1 MGGLN
6 LKHLT
11 GQTSMAEGFQHW
23 EKVASALE
31 QKLMPPAKMP
41 QPSDEQ
47 RKQAVTWIRTKLN
60 EAALKSAGD
69 PGRVT
74 VRRLTSGEYA
84 YTIRDLTGIEIKTD
98 RDFASDSVGGEGFT
112 NFGDVQFMQDANLER
127 YLETSKR
134 VSSHA
139 VIGSGPI
146 QFFAD
151 PGKSGLELSAISR
164 IQAIYHANGFRSAS
178 GEGGMA
184 YSLDRYGKAIF
195 AAWRYEHRLRRGEPK
210 LTIVQAAQKEG
221 ISPKFV
227 AHLLGVFHEA
237 NSTYPT
243 IEAVNLWKKMP
254 LEEAQARVAAKS
266 LQDFIVNWPR
276 ILFGAG
282 APAEG
287 GRGDERNF
295 SLSNESLKA
304 TTEHKFRRYQ
314 ARPGEVDKKVAKL
327 YLSAANMNPSAVD
340 HPYVIWRNASIRKV
354 GTNRALGET
363 QTLRSAL
370 SPETI
375 ARLKFGQL
383 PDGSPIDP
391 NSFAM
396 VAGEKATIDIALEQG
411 SGGATVLF
419 EIALGPSPNGDAVIR
434 ALISNSDQPF
444 TGVPASVLL
453 AQSKTPAFAAWKANV
468 LAFNAKLP
476 AGSHGEPTPS
486 DKDPIPPI
494 FDNTIDMPERNAYH
508 VQVKYYRDDRFIAE
522 HILDDKTRVE
532 LEHAWDDLLSSYGYH
547 DALLHLYSDK
557 HKLNL
562 AKPISKMTA
571 AEIEAIPGEQRQVIK
586 GWRTEYDALQKSIAA
601 AQPGHINDA
610 IGFAAKAWRRDLTE
624 IEKDRLRGFY
634 VNAREI
640 QKQDHESA
648 MRTMLARVLVSP
660 AFIYRLENQPQITVA
675 KALAGS
681 EIASRLSYFLWS
693 SVPDAELNRAAK
705 AGELANPAQLDK
717 QVRRMIAD
725 PKARRFATEFFGQ
738 WLGFYRFD
746 QYAGVD
752 TSRYP
757 EFNDELKSAMYD
769 EAVSFFEHI
778 VRQDRPIREMFSA
791 DYTFLNQTLAKH
803 YGINKEISAKVET
816 EKVEG
821 TRQFGRGGMLSL
833 GAVLTATSAPLR
845 TSPVKRGDW
854 VLRRILGTPT
864 PPPPANA
871 GTIPA
876 DDKNFGGLSLKD
888 RLAAHQRNATCAGC
902 HSRID
907 PLGFPLERF
916 DAVGRLRDKYTD
928 GNPIHDSSTTYDKQ
942 EIVGVD
948 GLSQYL
954 KSQEKLVL
962 KNFSRKLLGYA
973 LGRTMILSDQPLIEQ
988 LSLTGSDAT
997 ISKLITQ
1004 IVNSKQFRNRRDTG
1018 ENIQSKA
1025 PEAKPKEGGL

>member
-6 LKHLT
+6 LKHLSS
-11 GQTSMAEGFQHW
+11 QASMAEGFQHW
-23 EKVASALE
+23 EKVASAIE
-31 QKLMPPAKMP
+31 EKLMPPPKMP
-41 QPSDEQ
+41 QPSEEQ
-47 RKQAVTWIRTKLN
+47 RKQVVSWIRTNLIA
-60 EAALKSAGD
+60 AALKNAGD

-84 YTIRDLTGIEIKTD
+84 YTVRDLTGIEVKTD
-98 RDFASDSVGGEGFT
+98 FAGDSVGGEGFT

-127 YLETSKR
+127 YLESAKR
-134 VSSHA
+134 VASHA
-139 VIGSGPI
+139 VIGSGPL

-195 AAWRYEHRLRRGEPK
+195 AAWRYDNRIRRGEPK
-210 LTIVQAAQKEG
+210 LTIAQAAQKEG
-221 ISPKFV
+221 VSTRFV
-227 AHLLGVFHEA
+227 AHLLKVFQETNA
-237 NSTYPT
+237 SYPT
-243 IEAVNLWKKMP
+243 LEAVNLWKKMP
-254 LEEAQARVAAKS
+254 LEEAQARTAAKS

-295 SLSNESLKA
+295 VLSNESLKA

-314 ARPGEVDKKVAKL
+314 ARPDETDKKVAKL
-327 YLSAANMNPSAVD
+327 YLSAANMNPSAKD
-340 HPYVIWRNASIRKV
+340 QPYVIWRNASIRKV
-354 GTNRALGET
+354 GANRALGET

-370 SPETI
+370 SQETI
-375 ARLKFGQL
+375 ARLKFGKL
-383 PDGSPIDP
+383 PDGTSIDP
-391 NSFAM
+391 NDFALA
-396 VAGEKATIDIALEQG
+396 AGEKATVDIPIVEG

-419 EIALGPSPNGDAVIR
+419 EVALGPSPNGDAVVR
-434 ALISNSDQPF
+434 AMISNSDQPF
-444 TGVPASVLL
+444 TGVPQSVLL
-453 AQSKTPAFAAWKANV
+453 AQPKSPAFAAWKSNV
-468 LAFNAKLP
+468 LAFNSKLP

-508 VQVKYYRDDRFIAE
+508 VKVKYYRDDRFITE
-522 HILDDKTRVE
+522 NILDDKTRTE
-532 LEHAWDDLLSSYGYH
+532 LEQAWTDLLSSFGYH
-547 DALLHLYSDK
+547 DALLQLYSDK
-557 HKLNL
+557 HKLNIKTSIGKL
-562 AKPISKMTA
+562 TP
-571 AEIEAIPGEQRQVIK
+571 AEIEALPAEQRQVIK
-586 GWRTEYDALQKSIAA
+586 TWRTEYDGLEKSIAA
-601 AQPGHINDA
+601 AQPGHVDDA
-610 IGFAAKAWRRDLTE
+610 IRFAAKAWRRDLTS

-648 MRTMLARVLVSP
+648 LRTMLARVLVSP
-660 AFIYRLENQPQITVA
+660 SFIYRLENQPQMTAA
-675 KALAGS
+675 KALAGQ
-681 EIASRLSYFLWS
+681 ELASRLSYFLWS
-693 SVPDAELNRAAK
+693 SVPDAELTRAANS
-705 AGELANPAQLDK
+705 GELANPAQLDK

-746 QYAGVD
+746 QYSGID
-752 TSRYP
+752 TGRYP
-757 EFNDELKSAMYD
+757 EFNDDLKSAMYD

-778 VRQDRPIREMFSA
+778 VRQDRPVREMFSS

-803 YGINKEISAKVET
+803 YGVTKEINSKLAT

-833 GAVLTATSAPLR
+833 GAVLTVTSAPLR

-942 EIVGVD
+942 QIAGVD

-962 KNFSRKLLGYA
+962 KNFSKKLLGYA
-973 LGRTMILSDQPLIEQ
+973 LGRTMLLSDQPLIDQ
-988 LSLTGSDAT
+988 LSQAGSDAT
-997 ISKLITQ
+997 ISKLVSQ
-1004 IVNSKQFRNRRDTG
+1004 IVNSKQFRNRRETG
-1018 ENIQSKA
+1018 ETIQSKA

>member
-6 LKHLT
+6 LMQLSA
-11 GQTSMAEGFQHW
+11 QSSMAESFQHW
-23 EKVASALE
+23 EKVVSAIE

-47 RKQAVTWIRTKLN
+47 RKLLVNAIRSRLN
-60 EAALKSAGD
+60 EAALKTAGD

-84 YTIRDLTGIEIKTD
+84 YTIRDLTGLDIKTD

-127 YLETSKR
+127 YLETAKR
-134 VSSHA
+134 VASHA

-151 PGKSGLELSAISR
+151 PGKSGLELSAINR

-184 YSLDRYGKAIF
+184 YSLDRYGKAIY
-195 AAWRYEHRLRRGEPK
+195 AAWRFEHRLQLGEPR
-210 LTIVQAAQKEG
+210 LTIAQAARKEG
-221 ISPKFV
+221 VSAKFV
-227 AHLLGVFHEA
+227 QHLLGVFREA
-237 NSTYPT
+237 NSSYPT
-243 IEAVNLWKKMP
+243 SEVVSLWKKMP
-254 LEEAQARVAAKS
+254 LNPAQARLGAKAM
-266 LQDFIVNWPR
+266 QDFIVDWPR
-276 ILFGAG
+276 LLFGAG

-295 SLSNESLKA
+295 VLSNESLKA

-314 ARPGEVDKKVAKL
+314 ARPSEDDKKVAKL
-327 YLSAANMNPSAVD
+327 YLSASNMNPSALD
-340 HPYVIWRNASIRKV
+340 RPYVIWRNASIRMV
-354 GTNRALGET
+354 GANRALGET
-363 QTLRSAL
+363 QSLRTAL
-370 SPETI
+370 SEETI
-375 ARLKFGQL
+375 ARLKFGQS
-383 PDGSPIDP
+383 PDGSPIGPLD
-391 NSFAM
+391 FALA
-396 VAGEKATIDIALEQG
+396 AGDKATVEIVLPEG
-411 SGGATVLF
+411 SGGGTVFL
-419 EIALGPSPNGDAVIR
+419 EVALGPSPKGDAVVR
-434 ALISNSDQPF
+434 AMISDSDKPF

-453 AQSKTPAFAAWKANV
+453 AQPKGEGFAAWKASV
-468 LAFNAKLP
+468 LSFSSKLP
-476 AGSHGEPTPS
+476 ASSHGEPTPS
-486 DKDPIPPI
+486 DKDPIPTV
-494 FDNTIDMPERNAYH
+494 FDNTIDQPERNAYH
-508 VQVKYYRDDRFIAE
+508 VKVKYYRDDRFVSE
-522 HILDDKTRVE
+522 HVLDDKTRAE
-532 LEHAWDDLLSSYGYH
+532 LEHAWSDLLASFGYH
-547 DALLHLYSDK
+547 DALLRLYGEK

-562 AKPISKMTA
+562 NKTIAQLTM
-571 AEIEAIPGEQRQVIK
+571 AEIEALPAEQRQYVK
-586 GWRTEYDALQKSIAA
+586 GLKTEFDVVQQSQLTS
-601 AQPGHINDA
+601 QPGHVDDTIR
-610 IGFAAKAWRRDLTE
+610 FAAKAWRRELSG

-640 QKQDHESA
+640 QKQDHEGA
-648 MRTMLARVLVSP
+648 IRTMLARVLLSP
-660 AFIYRLENQPQITVA
+660 AFIYRLENQPQVVAA

-681 EIASRLSYFLWS
+681 ELASRLSYFLWS
-693 SVPDAELNRAAK
+693 SVPDAELSRAAR

-746 QYAGVD
+746 QYSGVD

-769 EAVSFFEHI
+769 EAVSFFEYI

-791 DYTFLNQTLAKH
+791 DYTFLNQTLARH
-803 YGINKEISAKVET
+803 YGVKKEIKSMLAT
-816 EKVEG
+816 ERVEG

-833 GAVLTATSAPLR
+833 GAILTATSAPLR

-871 GTIPA
+871 GTLPA

-888 RLAAHQRNATCAGC
+888 RLAAHQRNSSCAGC

-916 DAVGRLRDKYTD
+916 DAVGRQRDKYAD
-928 GNPIHDSSTTYDKQ
+928 GNPIHDSSVTTDKQ
-942 EIVGVD
+942 EISGVD

-954 KSQEKLVL
+954 KSQEKLVV
-962 KNFSRKLLGYA
+962 KNFSKKLLGYA

-988 LSLTGSDAT
+988 LSQAGSDAT
-997 ISKLITQ
+997 ISKLVVQ
-1004 IVNSKQFRNRRDTG
+1004 IVNSKQFRNRRDSG
-1018 ENIQSKA
+1018 ESIQSKA
-1025 PEAKPKEGGL
+1025 AEAKPKEGGL

>member
-1 MGGLN
+1 
-6 LKHLT
+6 
-11 GQTSMAEGFQHW
+11 MAESFQHW
-23 EKVASALE
+23 EKVANAID

-47 RKQAVTWIRTKLN
+47 RKQAVTLIRARLN
-60 EAALKSAGD
+60 EAAIKTAGD

-84 YTIRDLTGIEIKTD
+84 YTIRDLTGLDIRTD

-127 YLETSKR
+127 YLETAKR
-134 VSSHA
+134 VASHA

-151 PGKSGLELSAISR
+151 PGKSGLELSAIHR
-164 IQAIYHANGFRSAS
+164 IQSIYHANGFRSAS

-184 YSLDRYGKAIF
+184 YSLDRYGKAIY
-195 AAWRYEHRLRRGEPK
+195 AAWRYDHRLRLGEPR
-210 LTIVQAAQKEG
+210 LTIAQAAQKEG
-221 ISPKFV
+221 VSAKFV
-227 AHLLGVFHEA
+227 QHLLKVFNET
-237 NSTYPT
+237 NTSYPT
-243 IEAVNLWKKMP
+243 AEAVSLWKKIP
-254 LEEAQARVAAKS
+254 QDPTQARMAAKA
-266 LQDFIVNWPR
+266 LQGFIVDWPR
-276 ILFGAG
+276 LLFGAG

-295 SLSNESLKA
+295 VLSNESLKA

-314 ARPGEVDKKVAKL
+314 ARPSEDDKKVAKL
-327 YLSAANMNPSAVD
+327 YLSALNMNPGALD
-340 HPYVIWRNASIRKV
+340 QPYVIWRNASIRMV
-354 GTNRALGET
+354 GANRALGET
-363 QTLRSAL
+363 QPLRSAL
-370 SPETI
+370 SAETI

-391 NSFAM
+391 LEFALS
-396 VAGEKATIDIALEQG
+396 AGDKATVDIVLPEG
-411 SGGATVLF
+411 SSGATVFF
-419 EIALGPSPNGDAVIR
+419 EAVLGPSPKGDAVVR
-434 ALISNSDQPF
+434 AMISNSDKPF

-453 AQSKTPAFAAWKANV
+453 AQPKGEGFAAWKANV
-468 LAFNAKLP
+468 LSFNSKLP
-476 AGSHGEPTPS
+476 ASSHGEPTPS
-486 DKDPIPPI
+486 DKDPIPPF
-494 FDNTIDMPERNAYH
+494 FDNTIDQPERNAYH
-508 VQVKYYRDDRFIAE
+508 VKVKYYRDDRFVSE
-522 HILDDKTRVE
+522 HVLDDKTRAE
-532 LEHAWDDLLSSYGYH
+532 LEHAWSDLLSSFGYH
-547 DALLHLYSDK
+547 DALLRIYGEK

-562 AKPISKMTA
+562 TKSIGQLGQT
-571 AEIEAIPGEQRQVIK
+571 EIEAIPFEQRQIVK
-586 GWRTEYDALQKSIAA
+586 AWRVEYDAVQKSQLA
-601 AQPGHINDA
+601 AQPSHVDDA
-610 IGFAAKAWRRDLTE
+610 IRFASKAWRRELTE

-640 QKQDHESA
+640 QKQDHEGA

-660 AFIYRLENQPQITVA
+660 AFIYRLENQPQVAAA
-675 KALAGS
+675 KALAGP
-681 EIASRLSYFLWS
+681 ELASRLSFFLWS
-693 SVPDAELNRAAK
+693 SVPDAELSRAAR
-705 AGELANPAQLDK
+705 AGELANEAQLDK

-746 QYAGVD
+746 QYSGID
-752 TSRYP
+752 TGRFP

-778 VRQDRPIREMFSA
+778 VRQDRPVSEMFSA

-803 YGINKEISAKVET
+803 YGVKKEINSKLET
-816 EKVEG
+816 ERVEG

-871 GTIPA
+871 GTLPA

-916 DAVGRLRDKYTD
+916 DAVGRLRDKYAD
-928 GNPIHDSSTTYDKQ
+928 GNPIHDSTVTVDKQ
-942 EIVGVD
+942 EIAGVE

-954 KSQEKLVL
+954 KSQETLVL

-973 LGRTMILSDQPLIEQ
+973 LGRTMILSDQPLIEK
-988 LSLTGSDAT
+988 LSQAGSDAT
-997 ISKLITQ
+997 ISKLVTQ
-1004 IVNSKQFRNRRDTG
+1004 IVNSKQFRNRRDSG
-1018 ENIQSKA
+1018 ETIQSKA
-1025 PEAKPKEGGL
+1025 VEAKPKEGGL